1 MPHCAAARARRARHI
16 SRVARGNRA
25 RDSRKDLPRDA
36 ARRAAMTAQNLDSLR
51 DWVGKTETRSD
62 TVTAW
67 PVAALAATLDRNDP
81 EPKPGDA
88 LPPGWHW
95 LYFLEAKPAS
105 ELRPDGHPR
114 RGRFPPRGTPA
125 RPG

>member
-1 MPHCAAARARRARHI
+1 
-16 SRVARGNRA
+16 
-25 RDSRKDLPRDA
+25 
-36 ARRAAMTAQNLDSLR
+36 MTAQNLDSLR

-95 LYFLEAKPAS
+95 LYFLDAKPVIYS
-105 ELRPDGHPR
+105 TKEQ
-114 RGRFPPRGTPA
+114 A
-125 RPG
+125 RERTNSL